1 MSDPHAPYRA
11 LRNADRLIAES
22 LYRLERQQHHL
33 YALQLPNSDAGMA
46 AAELFRL
53 EAELAS
59 LRNER
64 DALIRALTQPPA
76 QLH

>member
-11 LRNADRLIAES
+11 LRNTDRLIAEGQ
-22 LYRLERQQHHL
+22 YRLERQQHHL
-33 YALQLPNSDAGMA
+33 DWLHEQQCDAEEAVHALHT
-46 AAELFRL
+46 L

-64 DALIRALTQPPA
+64 DALIRSLAQPPVI
-76 QLH
+76 H